1 LYEARPFALSPPA
14 GFLPSLRCHA
24 GVLATASPHVVNQ
37 VHGRLAFFADAF
49 AAAFF
54 AGDSFLDFLLGFFV
68 SHTGF
73 FMVWT

>member
-1 LYEARPFALSPPA
+1 MLSIKF
-14 GFLPSLRCHA
+14 GY
-24 GVLATASPHVVNQ
+24 
-37 VHGRLAFFADAF
+37 GRLAFFADAF

-73 FMVWT
+73 FMVFTLLRVCLLRQGLGIW